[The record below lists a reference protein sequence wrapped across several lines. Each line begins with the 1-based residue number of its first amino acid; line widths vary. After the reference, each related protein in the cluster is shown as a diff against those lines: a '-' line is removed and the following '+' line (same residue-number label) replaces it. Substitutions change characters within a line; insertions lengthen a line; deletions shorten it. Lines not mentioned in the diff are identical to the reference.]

1 MATIVFFGTSEFA
14 APSLRALA
22 SDSRFK
28 INAVVTQPDRP
39 VGRHAVMTAPPIK
52 DEAQRLNLPILQ
64 PERLDELKAENLEA
78 DLFVVV
84 SYGKILPQWLL
95 DIPKN
100 GCVNVHGSLLPRWR
114 GASPLQSAI
123 AAGDIMSGVTIM
135 EMDAELDHGPVL
147 ATKEEMIRSDDTAG
161 SLHDRLTSLGALLL
175 PNTLHGFLDGS
186 ISPVPQDDSQATF
199 CRTLKR
205 DDGKLDPISK
215 SAEELER
222 LVRGYYPWPGT
233 WIDHDGKRVK
243 ILDARVGA
251 STQHS
256 AGEMF
261 VLDKHLFLACADGT
275 SLELVT
281 VQREGKKPITRPVTL

>member
-14 APSLRALA
+14 VPSLRALA

-28 INAVVTQPDRP
+28 IKAVVTQPDRP

-52 DEAQRLNLPILQ
+52 QEAKSLNLSIFQ
-64 PERLDELKAENLEA
+64 PERLEELKTENIEA

-95 DIPKN
+95 DIPKH

-114 GASPLQSAI
+114 GASPIQSAI
-123 AAGDIMSGVTIM
+123 AAGDSATGVTIM
-135 EMDAELDHGPVL
+135 QMDAGLDHGPIL
-147 ATKEEMIRSDDTAG
+147 AIKEETIRSDDTAG
-161 SLHDRLTSLGALLL
+161 SLHDRLATLGASLL
-175 PNTLHGFLDGS
+175 PDTLSGFLDGS
-186 ISPVPQDDSQATF
+186 ISPIPQDDSQATF

-215 SAEELER
+215 NAEELER

-233 WIDHDGKRVK
+233 WIEHDGKRIK
-243 ILDARVGA
+243 ILDARHGA

-256 AGEMF
+256 AGEIF

-281 VQREGKKPITRPVTL
+281 IQREGKKPVTNPATL